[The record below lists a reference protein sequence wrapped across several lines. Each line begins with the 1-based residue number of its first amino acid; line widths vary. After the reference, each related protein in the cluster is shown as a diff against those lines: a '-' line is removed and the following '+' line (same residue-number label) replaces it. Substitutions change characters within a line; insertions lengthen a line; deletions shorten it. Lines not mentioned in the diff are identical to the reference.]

1 MKKEKTIEELMIEN
15 EALRKENEDLKVMI
29 EAVTGHSD
37 GIESE
42 LLQKIHAGELLFHAI
57 SKTIPVPFVITNT
70 AGNILF
76 SNDQA
81 NLLFGYSA
89 EIFLTKKIFD
99 LYSDSN
105 KVQIFLDI
113 LAEKGRV
120 DHIEVEFKKS
130 DGTPFVVC
138 LYSQPITFKDQ
149 HCLLTVIYD
158 LTDRIKAEN
167 EKLALEKQLRVTQK
181 LEAIGTLAGGIAH
194 DFNNILSVIFANME
208 LAKIMLPR
216 ESRIQKYL
224 DKTLYAA
231 NRAKDMT
238 KQILDFCRQREYEP
252 ILFSIKSVISE
263 AAKMLKELTPSNIEV
278 KLQIN
283 SKKSIIK
290 GDPTQIHQVLMN
302 LGTNAVY
309 ALKDKGGM
317 IEIILE
323 DVSITDY
330 DEVVTFLGLSP
341 GQYVKLTVRDNGPG
355 IDREII
361 SRIFDPFFTTKPIG
375 EGTGLGLSV
384 VHGIVHGHG
393 GTVRV
398 DSDIG
403 KGTSF
408 YCYFPVLAE
417 SDDRREDLNIQK
429 DIIHGK
435 GKILLV
441 DDDKNILETYK
452 EILEILGYQVVTC
465 VDGINALTLFE
476 KSKDWFDLIIIDDI
490 MPKMTG
496 KILAQ
501 KLINIRP
508 NIPIIINS
516 GFGDHLQQNELK
528 EIGIKGVMSKPVT
541 IQQMSDFIR
550 NVINESI

>member
-57 SKTIPVPFVITNT
+57 SKTIPVPFVITDT

>member
-120 DHIEVEFKKS
+120 DRIEVEFKKS